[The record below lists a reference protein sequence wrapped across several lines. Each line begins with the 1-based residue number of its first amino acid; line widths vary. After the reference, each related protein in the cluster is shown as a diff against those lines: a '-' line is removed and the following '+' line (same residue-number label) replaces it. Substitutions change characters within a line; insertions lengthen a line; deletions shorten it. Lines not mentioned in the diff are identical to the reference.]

1 MKKGMSIDQ
10 GRQGQNEA
18 YFFNRIY
25 GDGKDYD
32 FQSIAGNTFM
42 RCDRYGSGDLTDG
55 KNVDPGDFCTERR
68 NLG

>member
-1 MKKGMSIDQ
+1 MSIDQ

-32 FQSIAGNTFM
+32 SKALREILHAM
-42 RCDRYGSGDLTDG
+42 
-55 KNVDPGDFCTERR
+55 
-68 NLG
+68 